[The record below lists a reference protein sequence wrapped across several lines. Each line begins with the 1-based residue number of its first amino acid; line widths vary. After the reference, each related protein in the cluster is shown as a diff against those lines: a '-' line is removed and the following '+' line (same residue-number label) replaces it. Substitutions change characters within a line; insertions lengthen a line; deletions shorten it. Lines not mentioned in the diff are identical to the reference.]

1 MSDKTLKRII
11 SQIKKYGLVDVFK
24 TTDNFENWL
33 SSLSFEQIDNFL
45 GLNIEPKEVEKSKS
59 ILINNNILN
68 CQDYSKKVEAIA
80 KLKNVDGCYHLFSS
94 ICNKK
99 FLDSKNFYKDIEMI
113 SKSNTTGYELSVIG
127 EYAFINSPYHDEDL
141 KLILKAK
148 DPYIAEALAKV
159 AENIYS
165 INSPYHQKD
174 MLLISKADT
183 ELLSFEYI
191 GMGMGLEY
199 LATNEDLLN
208 DKYHLENMHIL
219 AGHTIAKEELF
230 YIMTDNRIIKGEN
243 YRTEVEIL
251 KNAKRKMNARALYYY
266 IVNPKEKF
274 FLDIFCF
281 DTSLGVG
288 SALNNMLS
296 NSPRIFDYNLIA
308 GSNDPEYLNNLIK
321 ISNMDEKFVMHYTAL
336 LMNPQ
341 FIKSQYKEFDLKV
354 LESITDFDIF
364 MDLYSLIYDGLETKD
379 NQHHQS
385 DVILLIK
392 TLDSK
397 IRKWL
402 VRRMTNKN
410 NNNYDYDIEYIT
422 KLKLDS
428 ISDEIKEEMKYY
440 LFEENGI
447 NDPKHRE
454 KLESLLNGVMI
465 ERHESLLDYL
475 NKLEEELDTKEVEEP
490 LPVTSVEEPVS
501 NKKAKSRVLSLFK
514 KDKR

>member
-1 MSDKTLKRII
+1 MNNETLKQII
-11 SQIKKYGLVDVFK
+11 SQIKKYGLVNVFK
-24 TTDNFENWL
+24 TIGNFENWM
-33 SSLSFEQIDNFL
+33 SSINSKQIDNFL
-45 GLNIEPKEVEKSKS
+45 SLNIEPKEVENFRN
-59 ILINNNILN
+59 ILIDRNLLS

-199 LATNEDLLN
+199 LATNEDSLN

-296 NSPRIFDYNLIA
+296 NSPRIFDHYLIA

-321 ISNMDEKFVMHYTAL
+321 ISNMDERLVMHYTAL
-336 LMNPQ
+336 LMNPY
-341 FIKSQYKEFDLKV
+341 FISNQYKDFDLKV

-364 MDLYSLIYDGLETKD
+364 MDLYTLIYDKLDIVD
-379 NQHHQS
+379 NTHHQS
-385 DVILLIK
+385 DVILLSK

-402 VRRMTNKN
+402 IERMTSKN
-410 NNNYDYDIEYIT
+410 NNNYNYDIEYIT
-422 KLKLDS
+422 KLELDS
-428 ISDEIKEEMKYY
+428 INDEIKEEMKYY
-440 LFEENGI
+440 LFKEKGI
-447 NDPKHRE
+447 NDLKHRE
-454 KLESLLNGVMI
+454 KLESLLTGVMV

-475 NKLEEELDTKEVEEP
+475 NKLEEELDTKEI
-490 LPVTSVEEPVS
+490 EEPVS

-514 KDKR
+514 KDKI